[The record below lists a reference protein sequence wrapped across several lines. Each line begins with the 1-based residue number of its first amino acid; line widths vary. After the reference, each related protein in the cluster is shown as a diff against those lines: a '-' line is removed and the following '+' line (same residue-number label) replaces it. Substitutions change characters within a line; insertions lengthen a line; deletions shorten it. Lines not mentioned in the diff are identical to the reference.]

1 MGGIFAG
8 EYLDN
13 RYKESTTICQR
24 HDGQIEQSRSLYS
37 SNSSLVLVL
46 YWYNR
51 YHNITV
57 SLSLSLTRCKPIN
70 IDLCRYDILCLKHDE
85 NMDSCKK
92 YINST
97 MKWSNI
103 KLFQYEAEPFLSF
116 NLQDNECSIVQF
128 SSQYIKLPK
137 SVKDHYVFSECHTN
151 FLIEGQSYFTQ
162 EKQIQFIIKGNFGKH
177 SRMQNDSIQLLGQP
191 DNLQIYSPKLN
202 YRYEKRYEKN
212 IFSSYYIFA
221 QVNTP
226 TYFNEFKIKM
236 FLTLQSKSWID
247 IIVKQNKLNETG
259 VSKVGLEKYTSETFH
274 PKEKHLM
281 LKKMYF
287 AHEEVLLLKV
297 GGNNSDQ
304 VIPPEV
310 ILSISMVQDFGESL
324 FWIMGPSTGYHDKD
338 ARFGNPLSI
347 TGILK
352 HMGIVYKM
360 GGCLYILITF
370 YLFIFLSETIA
381 FLSAHFIF

>member
-1 MGGIFAG
+1 MQLQLPNIACFDNFCLVHLHTETSHQINVTLNKLNSLGVYIPTCKYRGIVAG

-13 RYKESTTICQR
+13 RYKERTTICQR

-70 IDLCRYDILCLKHDE
+70 IDLCRYDILCLKHDG

-116 NLQDNECSIVQF
+116 NSQDNECSIVQF

-162 EKQIQFIIKGNFGKH
+162 EKQIPFIVKGNFGKH

-191 DNLQIYSPKLN
+191 DNL
-202 YRYEKRYEKN
+202 
-212 IFSSYYIFA
+212 
-221 QVNTP
+221 
-226 TYFNEFKIKM
+226 
-236 FLTLQSKSWID
+236 
-247 IIVKQNKLNETG
+247 
-259 VSKVGLEKYTSETFH
+259 
-274 PKEKHLM
+274 
-281 LKKMYF
+281 
-287 AHEEVLLLKV
+287 
-297 GGNNSDQ
+297 
-304 VIPPEV
+304 
-310 ILSISMVQDFGESL
+310 
-324 FWIMGPSTGYHDKD
+324 
-338 ARFGNPLSI
+338 
-347 TGILK
+347 
-352 HMGIVYKM
+352 
-360 GGCLYILITF
+360 
-370 YLFIFLSETIA
+370 
-381 FLSAHFIF
+381 

>member
-1 MGGIFAG
+1 MG

-51 YHNITV
+51 YNRYHNITV

-70 IDLCRYDILCLKHDE
+70 IDLCRYDILSLKHDG
-85 NMDSCKK
+85 NIDSCKK

-162 EKQIQFIIKGNFGKH
+162 EKQIQFIIKGDFGKH

-202 YRYEKRYEKN
+202 YISKRFEKN
-212 IFSSYYIFA
+212 TFSSYYIFA

-247 IIVKQNKLNETG
+247 ITVAQNKLNETG
-259 VSKVGLEKYTSETFH
+259 VSKVGLEKIYE
-274 PKEKHLM
+274 
-281 LKKMYF
+281 
-287 AHEEVLLLKV
+287 
-297 GGNNSDQ
+297 
-304 VIPPEV
+304 
-310 ILSISMVQDFGESL
+310 
-324 FWIMGPSTGYHDKD
+324 
-338 ARFGNPLSI
+338 
-347 TGILK
+347 
-352 HMGIVYKM
+352 
-360 GGCLYILITF
+360 
-370 YLFIFLSETIA
+370 
-381 FLSAHFIF
+381 